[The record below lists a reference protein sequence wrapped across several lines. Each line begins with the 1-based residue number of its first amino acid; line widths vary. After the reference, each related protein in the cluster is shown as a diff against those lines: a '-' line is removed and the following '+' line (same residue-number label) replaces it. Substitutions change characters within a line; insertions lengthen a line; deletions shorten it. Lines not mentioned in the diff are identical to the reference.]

1 MVLKIILVVVVELVV
16 VETVVVDTLVVVVAV
31 VAVAVAIVVVIVVA
45 VVIVVVIVVV
55 VVVVVVGTY
64 WLDCSSFIWMKMT
77 FLSSCAV
84 NSCVTAK
91 SNYRIQNY
99 DKKICMGIEKKFF
112 FKPLYVHCL
121 PNNLTEQKTYATT
134 GLVDDCRYQTEN
146 RSMKVRQCID
156 TL

>member
-1 MVLKIILVVVVELVV
+1 
-16 VETVVVDTLVVVVAV
+16 
-31 VAVAVAIVVVIVVA
+31 
-45 VVIVVVIVVV
+45 
-55 VVVVVVGTY
+55 
-64 WLDCSSFIWMKMT
+64 MT

-99 DKKICMGIEKKFF
+99 DKKIYMCIENVCF

>member
-31 VAVAVAIVVVIVVA
+31 VAVVVAIVVVIVVA
-45 VVIVVVIVVV
+45 VVIVVVIVVVVIVV

-99 DKKICMGIEKKFF
+99 DKKICMCIENVFF

-121 PNNLTEQKTYATT
+121 PNNLTEQNTYATT

-146 RSMKVRQCID
+146 RSMKD
-156 TL
+156 A

>member
-31 VAVAVAIVVVIVVA
+31 VAVVVAIVVVIVVA
-45 VVIVVVIVVV
+45 VVIVVVIVVVVV

-99 DKKICMGIEKKFF
+99 DKKICMCIENVFF
-112 FKPLYVHCL
+112 L
-121 PNNLTEQKTYATT
+121 NLSMFIVYLTISQNKRHTQQLAWLMTADIRQK
-134 GLVDDCRYQTEN
+134 
-146 RSMKVRQCID
+146 ID
-156 TL
+156 P